1 LCIAQAKLLILMSL
15 FWFWSRKC
23 QYYQGWNFGFT
34 RRRSDYIFSTHRME
48 SVEELCDHIV
58 LNE

>member
-1 LCIAQAKLLILMSL
+1 LCIAQAKTIILMSL

-34 RRRSDYIFSTHRME
+34 RRRSDYNFLYTPWKA
-48 SVEELCDHIV
+48 
-58 LNE
+58 